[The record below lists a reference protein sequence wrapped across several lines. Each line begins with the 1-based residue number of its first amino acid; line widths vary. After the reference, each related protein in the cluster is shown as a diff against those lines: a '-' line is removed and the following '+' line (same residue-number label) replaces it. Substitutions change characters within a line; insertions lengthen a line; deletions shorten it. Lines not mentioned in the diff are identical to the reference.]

1 MSPRGLAFMAG
12 ARRRGLWRRT
22 VTPKESVK
30 RLLMWPQAGSQVS
43 RCAPGDSSA
52 ENSWSPV
59 DPASFD
65 VRGETFLSDRR
76 KVPACP
82 PAMYEPWGVDVF
94 HTPLKIRH
102 VAEHVE
108 LPACLF
114 QRGSGGESG
123 EVQQE
128 GVEEGETGQG
138 DEDGRMDGV
147 CGEVYGIGEEGEGA
161 EGGGEEGEWGEAWVL
176 PEVLVVNLQVPLYTT
191 LPLLQQ
197 EQDGEGISLVL
208 YLKLS
213 PAYAR
218 GVPPCLAAMLEP
230 LCQPPPAHLSS
241 QPGIGS
247 STHVPTDTDAVR
259 VGAPDA
265 AVAAVAGPGGGYS
278 ATDASHSRSSSKGS
292 ATGSSSSGGRGG
304 KAVGVTEAGRKES
317 PNAFK
322 WDRPKLLA
330 RVVNEA
336 GMGLGSGTKKTVQSW
351 SGQPILTRSHHSLI
365 RGESK
370 PYVEM
375 DIDVHRFPNQVKR
388 GLLPLRRHLSSC
400 VFDIAIILQRRLTTR
415 SSHEAHRGLEGKY
428 GEELGDEAE
437 RTDDDWRNG
446 GVSGL
451 ATIADVVDELDGEW
465 EDDTSAG
472 VIEAEQQTHSPSALP
487 TASEARTPGGSSS
500 SSSSIRFRSRP
511 RRGAAKARRWHS
523 FSRSPCVCPPLS
535 ASFRPIFF
543 RNLRLPAYSVISTP
557 PSSIPPS
564 PAPSYL
570 STSSSATSA
579 PIFRHRSADSPSPS
593 SSCSTSTCA
602 SPTSSAGLPHP
613 PDAGMPPLPRQVD
626 WRKFDSP
633 WRAMLFRICGF
644 QSAVL
649 QRRQHVFVMRHA
661 ERLDAVDPR
670 WAQREPTSR
679 PWDPPLSEWGRYQ
692 AYQVGVRL
700 RREGWGATR
709 VVCAPYVRCA
719 ETAAELIAAMSST
732 PDMDYAPSGPG
743 YGRSSS
749 PCLPLPRVGRGG
761 AEGCRTVGMQ
771 RHILRAMQQPRTP
784 AQALQHRK
792 RKHARDMG
800 TFLARSYHDPVD
812 RIAQE
817 QASAVDMW
825 QAGMPVPLPLIRAC
839 IDYSL
844 CEVIPP
850 GTARPRLSHAL
861 AGRAALEALFPTE
874 CVERVGWAVTGGADL
889 RVPRGPEEVERAA
902 MRLVTAIDR
911 IAEQWPEENIIIIG
925 HAEALHASV
934 LRCQHKANVYNILM
948 AAFVHLQRNVYQDRE
963 DEDERGVSEW
973 QLAITSGM
981 SGVYFT

>member
-1 MSPRGLAFMAG
+1 MAG

-22 VTPKESVK
+22 VTPKECELGIVM
-30 RLLMWPQAGSQVS
+30 RLRGVHLWRPRMCELVRGIGGLLSWNVWGREQGLSDEGCILLRTCHLPHLIPCFSRAGSQVS

-65 VRGETFLSDRR
+65 VRGESFLSDRR

-82 PAMYEPWGVDVF
+82 PAIYEPWGVDVF

-108 LPACLF
+108 LPASLF
-114 QRGSGGESG
+114 GRGGGGESG

-128 GVEEGETGQG
+128 GMEKGETGLG
-138 DEDGRMDGV
+138 DGDGCMDGV
-147 CGEVYGIGEEGEGA
+147 CAEVYGIGEEGEGVE
-161 EGGGEEGEWGEAWVL
+161 EGGGGEGEWGEGWVL

-230 LCQPPPAHLSS
+230 LCQSPPPHLSS
-241 QPGIGS
+241 QPGLGS
-247 STHVPTDTDAVR
+247 SMHEPTDTDAVR
-259 VGAPDA
+259 VSAPDA
-265 AVAAVAGPGGGYS
+265 AVAAVAGHGVGYS
-278 ATDASHSRSSSKGS
+278 ATDAGHTRSGIKGS
-292 ATGSSSSGGRGG
+292 GTGSSSSGGRGG
-304 KAVGVTEAGRKES
+304 KAVGS
-317 PNAFK
+317 
-322 WDRPKLLA
+322 RPH
-330 RVVNEA
+330 R
-336 GMGLGSGTKKTVQSW
+336 GMHAHYG
-351 SGQPILTRSHHSLI
+351 
-365 RGESK
+365 GES
-370 PYVEM
+370 
-375 DIDVHRFPNQVKR
+375 
-388 GLLPLRRHLSSC
+388 
-400 VFDIAIILQRRLTTR
+400 
-415 SSHEAHRGLEGKY
+415 
-428 GEELGDEAE
+428 GEEGE
-437 RTDDDWRNG
+437 RTGDDWRNG
-446 GVSGL
+446 EFGFSGL
-451 ATIADVVDELDGEW
+451 ATIADVVDEMDGEW

-472 VIEAEQQTHSPSALP
+472 GIEAEQPRHSPLVVP
-487 TASEARTPGGSSS
+487 TASGTRTASGNSSS
-500 SSSSIRFRSRP
+500 KFRNRP
-511 RRGAAKARRWHS
+511 RRSAAKARRWHS
-523 FSRSPCVCPPLS
+523 FSPSPCACPPLS

-570 STSSSATSA
+570 SATSSATSA
-579 PIFRHRSADSPSPS
+579 PILRHRSADSPSPS

-602 SPTSSAGLPHP
+602 SPTSSAGHP

-700 RREGWGATR
+700 RREGWGVTR

-732 PDMDYAPSGPG
+732 PDMDYAPSGPA
-743 YGRSSS
+743 YGCSSS
-749 PCLPLPRVGRGG
+749 PCLPLPRVGRVG
-761 AEGCRTVGMQ
+761 AAGCRTVGVQ
-771 RHILRAMQQPRTP
+771 RHILRAMQVHRSGARLGCGRVRGGRLGGGGWGGKSSSNVPVTNEQPLTP

-792 RKHARDMG
+792 RKHARDVASS
-800 TFLARSYHDPVD
+800 LSSSYHDPAD
-812 RIAQE
+812 RRAQE
-817 QASAVDMW
+817 AASAVDIW
-825 QAGMPVPLPLIRAC
+825 QAGMPVPLPHIRAC

-850 GTARPRLSHAL
+850 GMARPRLSHAL
-861 AGRAALEALFPTE
+861 AGRAALEALLPAE

-934 LRCQHKANVYNILM
+934 LRCQARVRAMTPSSLSRLISETVYIC
-948 AAFVHLQRNVYQDRE
+948 R
-963 DEDERGVSEW
+963 
-973 QLAITSGM
+973 
-981 SGVYFT
+981 

>member
-1 MSPRGLAFMAG
+1 MAAGESGEEGGMSPRGLAFIAG

-82 PAMYEPWGVDVF
+82 PAIYEPWGVDVF

-108 LPACLF
+108 LPASLF
-114 QRGSGGESG
+114 GRGGVGESG
-123 EVQQE
+123 EVRQE
-128 GVEEGETGQG
+128 GMERGERGRG
-138 DEDGRMDGV
+138 DGDGPMDGV
-147 CGEVYGIGEEGEGA
+147 CA
-161 EGGGEEGEWGEAWVL
+161 E
-176 PEVLVVNLQVPLYTT
+176 VPLYTT

-218 GVPPCLAAMLEP
+218 GVPPCLAAMLQP

-241 QPGIGS
+241 QPGMGS

-259 VGAPDA
+259 GSAPDCSA
-265 AVAAVAGPGGGYS
+265 AVAAVAGPGVGYS
-278 ATDASHSRSSSKGS
+278 ATDAGHSRSSSKGS
-292 ATGSSSSGGRGG
+292 GTGGSSSGGRGG
-304 KAVGVTEAGRKES
+304 KAVGSSEAGRKES

-400 VFDIAIILQRRLTTR
+400 VFDIAIILQGRRLATR
-415 SSHEAHRGLEGKY
+415 DSQEAHRGLGGQY
-428 GEELGDEAE
+428 GEELGEEAE
-437 RTDDDWRNG
+437 RTDDDWRNDEFG
-446 GVSGL
+446 FSGL

-465 EDDTSAG
+465 EDGTSAG
-472 VIEAEQQTHSPSALP
+472 EQPTHSPLALP
-487 TASEARTPGGSSS
+487 TASETRTPGAG
-500 SSSSIRFRSRP
+500 SSSSIRFRNRH

-523 FSRSPCVCPPLS
+523 FSPSPCVCPPLS

-557 PSSIPPS
+557 PSSFPPS

-570 STSSSATSA
+570 SASSSATSA

-626 WRKFDSP
+626 RRKFDSP

-700 RREGWGATR
+700 RREGWGVTR

-761 AEGCRTVGMQ
+761 AEGCRTVGVQ
-771 RHILRAMQQPRTP
+771 RHILRAMQQPLTP

-800 TFLARSYHDPVD
+800 TSLAGSYHDPAD
-812 RIAQE
+812 RSAHE
-817 QASAVDMW
+817 PASAVDMW
-825 QAGMPVPLPLIRAC
+825 QAGMPVPLPLIHAC

-861 AGRAALEALFPTE
+861 AGRAALEALLPTE

-902 MRLVTAIDR
+902 MRLVAAIDR

-963 DEDERGVSEW
+963 DEDERGVGEW